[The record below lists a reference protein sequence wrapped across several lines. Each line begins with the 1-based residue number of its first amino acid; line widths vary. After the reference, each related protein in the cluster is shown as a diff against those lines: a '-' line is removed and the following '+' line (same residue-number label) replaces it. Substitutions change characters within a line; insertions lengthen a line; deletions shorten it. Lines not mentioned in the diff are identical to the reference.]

1 MEKGRSLKREKLP
14 KDIIH
19 ILALDRIKYGS
30 DNAHK
35 NALGINA
42 RTYTAIKSD
51 GSART
56 DVLDKLKKYFNVIA

>member
-14 KDIIH
+14 KDIIQK
-19 ILALDRIKYGS
+19 LATDRKEFGS

-35 NALGINA
+35 NALGINT

-56 DVLDKLKKYFNVIA
+56 DVLEKLKAYFNIVV